1 MSTTDHTTPA
11 AALAHKAQV
20 AAAFRRL
27 VSERTLAVTIRGR
40 EHIRVEGW
48 TLLAEM
54 EGYTVG
60 TADVAPVTY
69 GEHHGWQA
77 SALMRTADGVVIASA
92 SSVCMDDEAR
102 WRGADS
108 YALCGMAQTRAVGRV
123 VRQALG
129 HVVEMAGYATTP
141 AEEMPTSETPAVE
154 TITIGQVHSLV
165 HLADACDLS
174 PAQAGAIV
182 MRVAG
187 VAQASDIPMR
197 ALAEVE
203 RAFLATRP
211 GTGARGGDGEPPIDA
226 PEQVA

>member
-11 AALAHKAQV
+11 EALAHKAQI
-20 AAAFRRL
+20 AKAFADL
-27 VSERTLAVTIRGR
+27 VTERKLTVTIRGR

-69 GEHHGWQA
+69 GQHHGWQA
-77 SALMRTADGVVIASA
+77 SALMRTADGVVVASA

-141 AEEMPTSETPAVE
+141 AEEMPTTEAPAVA
-154 TITIGQVHSLV
+154 TITIAQVHSLV
-165 HLADACDLS
+165 HLADACTLT
-174 PAQAGAIV
+174 PTQAGGIV

-187 VAQASDIPMR
+187 VAQASDIPT
-197 ALAEVE
+197 ALLPEVE
-203 RAFLATRP
+203 RAFLAARP
-211 GTGARGGDGEPPIDA
+211 GDDDVKSLARTEGIA
-226 PEQVA
+226 